1 MILEDKATVPYL
13 KAFKEGRIKRGVGIG
28 CLLDDYFLYKNGNF
42 NMFLGL
48 DNVGKTNF
56 ILWYLTALSKIHGKK
71 WCIWSGENNAGQ
83 LKRDI
88 IQMWTGE
95 TIKDLNE
102 YLFYHDEIS
111 KYFKFIDNRKLYN
124 HKELLKI
131 FEAEDCDGC
140 FIDPY
145 TGINHDRRIS
155 QFERN
160 YQVCN
165 DVREFCN
172 KTGKTMFIAMHPQTE
187 AARRVYPPDHQL
199 NGHIQPPR
207 KADCEGGQVFPN
219 RVDNFICLHR
229 LISHDKLWMMT
240 EVHVYKIKDKETG
253 GKPTML
259 GEPLRFD
266 YNNGLGFTIGGN
278 NVLKQ
283 KL

>member
-1 MILEDKATVPYL
+1 MILKDNATIPYL
-13 KAFKEGRIKRGVGIG
+13 KAFKEGKIKKGIG
-28 CLLDDYFLYKNGNF
+28 INCFLDEYFLYKKGNF
-42 NMFLGL
+42 NMFLGM

-56 ILWYLTALSKIHGKK
+56 ILWYLTALSKLHKKK
-71 WCIWSGENNAGQ
+71 WCIWSGENNPGQ

-95 TIKDLNE
+95 KIKDLNE

-111 KYFKFIDNRKLYN
+111 NYFKFIDNKKLYN

-131 FEAEDCDGC
+131 FENTDCDGC
-140 FIDPY
+140 LIDPY

-160 YQVCN
+160 YQICN

-187 AARRVYPPDHQL
+187 AARRVFPPDHEL

-229 LISHDKLWMMT
+229 LISHEKLWMMT

-259 GEPLRFD
+259 NEPLRFD
-266 YNNGLGFTIGGN
+266 YNNGLGFTIGGV

-283 KL
+283 KQ

>member
-1 MILEDKATVPYL
+1 MILKDNSTIPYL
-13 KAFKEGRIKRGVGIG
+13 KAFKEGKIKKGIG
-28 CLLDDYFLYKNGNF
+28 INNILDEYFLYKKGSV
-42 NMFLGL
+42 NMFLGM

-56 ILWYLTALSKIHGKK
+56 ILWYLTALSKLHKKK
-71 WCIWSGENNAGQ
+71 WCIWSGENNPGQ

-95 TIKDLNE
+95 KIKDLKE

-111 KYFKFIDNRKLYN
+111 KYFKFIDNKKLYS

-131 FEAEDCDGC
+131 FENTDCDGC
-140 FIDPY
+140 LIDPY

-160 YQVCN
+160 YQICN

-187 AARRVYPPDHQL
+187 AARRVFPPDHEL

-219 RVDNFICLHR
+219 RVDNLLCLHR
-229 LISHDKLWMMT
+229 LISHEKLWMMT

-259 GEPLRFD
+259 NEPLRFD
-266 YNNGLGFTIGGN
+266 YNNGLGFTIGGV
-278 NVLKQ
+278 NVLK
-283 KL
+283 